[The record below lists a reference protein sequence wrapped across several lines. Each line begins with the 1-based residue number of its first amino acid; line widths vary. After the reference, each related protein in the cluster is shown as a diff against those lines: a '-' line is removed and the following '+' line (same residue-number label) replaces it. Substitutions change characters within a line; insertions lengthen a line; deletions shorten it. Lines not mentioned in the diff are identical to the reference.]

1 MQKLSNIV
9 FLILFAKI
17 LAVVLWWYLP
27 DSGIEAKK
35 NVTCQMPY
43 QHIRFNSMLLPSMLH
58 KAVKNR
64 KKVVVT
70 ADINT
75 LVLKGLYGNKD
86 FGYVIVAE
94 KRMPTKTSV
103 IAVGESYKGYKL
115 VAIYLDYV
123 VFNKNGIDY
132 KLKLQQNTK
141 NSNNRARVTKVM
153 TFEPEEKVV
162 SRRDIKHYEQ
172 NFSEIWRDIAIDE
185 IRKNGHIEGFRV
197 QRVRPGSKMAE
208 LGLQKGDVIVEAN
221 NVKLSSY
228 NAVMKLYKNIHNI
241 DTIDLL
247 IKRGNQ
253 EKEITYEIR

>member
-1 MQKLSNIV
+1 MHKLSNIV
-9 FLILFAKI
+9 FLILSAKI
-17 LAVVLWWYLP
+17 LSLAIWWYLP

-35 NVTCQMPY
+35 NEACQMPY
-43 QHIRFNSMLLPSMLH
+43 QHIRFNAMLLPISNKILS
-58 KAVKNR
+58 NT
-64 KKVVVT
+64 KKRVVT
-70 ADINT
+70 TDINT
-75 LVLKGLYGNKD
+75 LVLKGLYGNQN
-86 FGYVIVAE
+86 FGYAIVAE

-103 IAVGESYKGYKL
+103 VAVGERYKGYKL
-115 VAIYLDYV
+115 IAIYLNYV
-123 VFNKNGIDY
+123 VFSKNGIDY
-132 KLKLQQNTK
+132 KLKLQQNARR
-141 NSNNRARVTKVM
+141 SNNRERVTKVM
-153 TFEPEEKVV
+153 SFEPEEKVV
-162 SRRDIKHYEQ
+162 SRSDIQHYEQ

-185 IRKNGHIEGFRV
+185 IRKNGQIEGFRV

-208 LGLQKGDVIVEAN
+208 LGLQKGDIIVEAN